1 MLNSADAIK
10 SYIKTLNIPV
20 SLKIGLLS
28 FFFKKYVLLL
38 CFAFLIACANLTL
51 KSPYRV
57 VRHLTEIIVI
67 TVLKAFFTFVLKVGG
82 WHVSKT
88 A

>member
-1 MLNSADAIK
+1 M
-10 SYIKTLNIPV
+10 
-20 SLKIGLLS
+20 
-28 FFFKKYVLLL
+28 FFML

-57 VRHLTEIIVI
+57 VGHLTEIIVI